1 MKFKIDE
8 NLPVE
13 ISELLIKSGHDSKTV
28 NEQQL
33 KGTKDSVLINLC
45 RQENRAMITMDTDF
59 SDISAYPPEEYAGI
73 IVLRLGSQAKNHVI
87 NVFQHTIPTI
97 NVEPLQQHLWIVEE
111 NMIRIRGKENKF

>member
-45 RQENRAMITMDTDF
+45 RQENCAMITMDTDF

-111 NMIRIRGKENKF
+111 NMIRIRGKENNF